1 MLDFLPIDREMASAL
16 TSADVFQQRYGL
28 EAEAALDLLRTVVQQ
43 TVERVL
49 PVGGWGYVASE
60 GALRRVVG
68 TCGYRAAPDARGEVE
83 IAYFTFPAFEGRG
96 IATAMAKR
104 LVEEAAG
111 HRGVRLIIAHT
122 LPREN
127 ASTRILT
134 NLGFRH
140 AGRVKHP
147 EDGEIWRWERAPQA

>member
-1 MLDFLPIDREMASAL
+1 MASAL
-16 TSADVFQQRYGL
+16 ESADAFQRRYGL
-28 EAEAALDLLRTVVQQ
+28 ETDAVLDLLRSVVQQ

-60 GALRRVVG
+60 GTLRRVVG

-104 LVEEAAG
+104 LLEEAAQ

-122 LPREN
+122 LPHEN

-140 AGRVKHP
+140 AGLVKHP
-147 EDGEIWRWERAPQA
+147 EDGEIWRWERSPQA